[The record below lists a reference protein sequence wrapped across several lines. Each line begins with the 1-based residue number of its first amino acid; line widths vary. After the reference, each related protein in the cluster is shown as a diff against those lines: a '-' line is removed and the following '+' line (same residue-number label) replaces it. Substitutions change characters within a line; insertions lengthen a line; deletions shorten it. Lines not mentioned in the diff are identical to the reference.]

1 MQLFKIFFKEIGGTR
16 QVWAQFSEYELRNS
30 PYNEIFEDASAIY
43 YASTGNDVMIEPV
56 KIEPS
61 KNREISDIFKRF
73 QDWCEKH

>member
-43 YASTGNDVMIEPV
+43 YASTGQNVMIEPV

-61 KNREISDIFKRF
+61 KNREISDIFQRF
-73 QDWCEKH
+73 QDWCKNY

>member
-30 PYNEIFEDASAIY
+30 PYITILEDASAIY

-61 KNREISDIFKRF
+61 KNREISDIFQRF
-73 QDWCEKH
+73 QDWCKNY